1 MNSFDYRGD
10 ADRKMPDSFY
20 EWLDNCPVNWIR
32 IKVNSDTV
40 HYSFETPDTDDD

>member
-32 IKVNSDTV
+32 IKVNSETV

>member
-1 MNSFDYRGD
+1 MNSFNYRGD

-20 EWLDNCPVNWIR
+20 EWLENCPVNWIR
-32 IKVNSDTV
+32 IKVNSETV

>member
-1 MNSFDYRGD
+1 MNSFNYRGD

-20 EWLDNCPVNWIR
+20 EWLENCPVNWIR

-40 HYSFETPDTDDD
+40 HYSFETPDIDDD